1 MRNPICK
8 KYIRTSAVIQCNTA
22 SDNISAESLFIGAVP
37 SDCLKADTVLLRLS
51 DKQVAFRYLFLL
63 DVKSSLL
70 KNLKSLFATSK
81 TTDPEKSYFIN

>member
-22 SDNISAESLFIGAVP
+22 SDNISAESFV
-37 SDCLKADTVLLRLS
+37 TVLLRLS

-70 KNLKSLFATSK
+70 KNLKFLFATSK
-81 TTDPEKSYFIN
+81 TTDPEKS